1 VDRAVDRL
9 PFAFH
14 AGWNSSLRP
23 SSVGGAIQLWDGTGI
38 ILLWSTPHDPKS
50 DIVTRIFQ
58 QKKRVQ
64 VKAVPEATLAL

>member
-1 VDRAVDRL
+1 
-9 PFAFH
+9 
-14 AGWNSSLRP
+14 LRP